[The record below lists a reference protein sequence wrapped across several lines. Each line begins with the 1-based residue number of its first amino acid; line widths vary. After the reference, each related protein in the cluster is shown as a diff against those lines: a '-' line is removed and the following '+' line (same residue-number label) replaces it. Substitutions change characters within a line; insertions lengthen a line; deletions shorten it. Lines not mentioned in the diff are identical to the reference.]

1 MPSVASLHVT
11 CVHSVLNYIIK
22 MMGVTLCCVCGCH
35 VYCKIWDAK
44 KGPNPLMNGM
54 VKLLQSLNVIGHL
67 CDILHVCYEEVAD
80 NMQYDRN
87 KDILLKKRLEILIIY
102 GKKINFNF
110 CCVEPPT

>member
-1 MPSVASLHVT
+1 
-11 CVHSVLNYIIK
+11 
-22 MMGVTLCCVCGCH
+22 MMGVTLCCVRGCH

-67 CDILHVCYEEVAD
+67 CADILHVCYLYENVVD
-80 NMQYDRN
+80 NMQCDRN
-87 KDILLKKRLEILIIY
+87 KEILLKKRLEILIIY
-102 GKKINFNF
+102 VKKINFNF